1 MIGCTFPT
9 HTAFLG
15 STEWAVVY
23 PCVAKATLR
32 KIRGDPD
39 NLEGFALVL
48 SVPEMGRKHAALQL
62 TLPNLLFLSKK
73 PKQKPK
79 KPNQQNDTFSLFA
92 WGQEG
97 KKKKKK
103 DFSGLKKTGTN
114 PATCAGKTGNPSK
127 THRCR
132 GWQDP
137 VPGSC
142 HRHKSHHQ
150 HLNQDCG
157 FSL

>member
-62 TLPNLLFLSKK
+62 TVPNLLFLSKK

-103 DFSGLKKTGTN
+103 RLFRAEKNWHK
-114 PATCAGKTGNPSK
+114 PSNL
-127 THRCR
+127 CR
-132 GWQDP
+132 QNRKPKQNSPMPWLAR
-137 VPGSC
+137 PGS
-142 HRHKSHHQ
+142 RQ
-150 HLNQDCG
+150 LPQTQVTPPAP
-157 FSL
+157 